1 MKPTIKSLNK
11 AKGGEKEIIIT
22 KPNKGIVIKSIKNN
36 NINQIVNNKKTLL
49 TNVSEIKPNE
59 IEKIDIDTDKII
71 VTSKKIEKNEKNE
84 RIDKV
89 IKEKSKE
96 NKNNKIDNDNFNHEK
111 NKIKTLQSKLDKL
124 RKLNCDAEN
133 VSF

>member
-36 NINQIVNNKKTLL
+36 NINQIVNNNKTLL
-49 TNVSEIKPNE
+49 TNINEIKPNE
-59 IEKIDIDTDKII
+59 IEKIDIDTDKIL
-71 VTSKKIEKNEKNE
+71 VTSKKIEKNE

-96 NKNNKIDNDNFNHEK
+96 NKTNKIDNDNLNHEK
-111 NKIKTLQSKLDKL
+111 HKIKTLQLNLDKL
-124 RKLNCDAEN
+124 RKLNCEAEN